1 MYVVI
6 GATGNTGTV
15 VAREL
20 LTHGQKVRA
29 IGRNIDRLQPLVKLG
44 AEPFVADITDDE
56 ALARAFTGAK
66 AAYVML
72 PTNLRSE
79 SVLADDERAA
89 NALASAI
96 EKSRIKHVVALSSV
110 GADKAEK
117 TGSVAALTRLEQ
129 KLHHVA
135 RLNVICLRAGYLME
149 NTLAQIGMIQAMGK
163 TGGPLRGDLKLPM
176 IATRDIS
183 AFAGGA
189 LEKLDF
195 SGKQTRELLGQRDL
209 DMNEATAIIG
219 RAIGKSDLQY
229 TQLAS
234 EQVRTGLLQVGMSG
248 NMADLLLEMSAS
260 LNSGHISALEK
271 RSPTNT
277 TPTSFEIF
285 VRETIVPLY
294 KGRSQSA

>member
-1 MYVVI
+1 MYVVV

-29 IGRNIDRLQPLVKLG
+29 IGRSIDRLQPLVKLG
-44 AEPFVADITDDE
+44 AEPFAADLTDHE
-56 ALARAFTGAK
+56 ALSRAFTGAE

-72 PTNLRSE
+72 PPDMRSE
-79 SVLADDERAA
+79 NVLAHDERAA
-89 NALASAI
+89 GALAAAI
-96 EKSRIKHVVALSSV
+96 EKTQIKHVVALSSV

-117 TGSVAALTRLEQ
+117 TGSVSALARLEQ
-129 KLHHVA
+129 KLHHITG
-135 RLNVICLRAGYLME
+135 LNVICLRAGYLME
-149 NTLAQIGMIQAMGK
+149 NTLAQIGMIQALGK

-176 IATRDIS
+176 IATRDIG
-183 AFAGGA
+183 AFAGTA
-189 LEKLDF
+189 LAKPDF
-195 SGKQTRELLGQRDL
+195 NGKQTRELLGQRDL

-219 RAIGKSDLQY
+219 RAIGKPDLQY
-229 TQLAS
+229 MQLPPQ
-234 EQVRTGLLQVGMSG
+234 QVRTGLLQVGMSG

-271 RSPTNT
+271 RSPVNT
-277 TPTSFEIF
+277 TPTSFETF
-285 VRETIVPLY
+285 VAETFVPLY